1 MLLIALKLKWLRK
14 EKIFNNLNNE
24 KLNIAYIGI
33 GSNEGDRLNNIK
45 QSIEFISELDDCN
58 VETVSSLYETSPFG
72 NVNQNN
78 FFNAVLK
85 ISTSLNHIQL
95 FHRLKEIEKVLGRV
109 QREKWG
115 PRKIDLDILFY
126 NDLIFSDEII
136 TLPHKGIIYRD
147 FVMIP
152 LIEIEPEIIHPVFN
166 RKVSEFISGL
176 TTTNILSKRTEQL
189 FMEEKKLGI

>member
-1 MLLIALKLKWLRK
+1 
-14 EKIFNNLNNE
+14 
-24 KLNIAYIGI
+24 
-33 GSNEGDRLNNIK
+33 
-45 QSIEFISELDDCN
+45 LDGCN
-58 VETVSSLYETSPFG
+58 TEIVSSLYETSPFG

-95 FHRLKEIEKVLGRV
+95 FHRLKEIEKMLGRV

-147 FVMIP
+147 FVLVP
-152 LIEIEPEIIHPVFN
+152 LIEIEPELIHPVYNKKMADF
-166 RKVSEFISGL
+166 VSGL
-176 TTTNILSKRTEQL
+176 KIKNIINKLSEPL
-189 FMEEKKLGI
+189 FTEEKYLGIK